1 MEVYPVINFYALED
15 GDDTEEVKESEILF
29 INDSSLAAYNQKFVK
44 RKFSFINTFDHEG
57 PAEVS
62 AMGNL
67 TIRVF

>member
-15 GDDTEEVKESEILF
+15 GDDTEEVKESEILV
-29 INDSSLAAYNQKFVK
+29 IHDSSLAAYNQKFVK

-67 TIRVF
+67 TSRVF

>member
-15 GDDTEEVKESEILF
+15 GDDTEEVKESEILV